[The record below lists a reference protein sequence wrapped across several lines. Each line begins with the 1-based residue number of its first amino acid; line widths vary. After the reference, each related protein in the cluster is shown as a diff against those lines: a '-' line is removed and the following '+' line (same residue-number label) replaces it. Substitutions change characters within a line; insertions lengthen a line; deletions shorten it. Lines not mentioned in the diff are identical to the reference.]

1 MNYYKLFGAGMILL
15 CCTLCGFYYSYK
27 LSLMLNFLNGVI
39 DFLSRLET
47 NIRYFGDDVFKLIR
61 LSAPTSLSEYFYE
74 KKTPFNT
81 YWDNAVQK
89 LAKAYSVSPEIK
101 HNLTEFG
108 RMLGATDVEGQI
120 KHIGVY
126 KSVFTTERDN
136 FQKEYK
142 TKARLYKTL
151 GFFAGAV
158 LALLIL

>member
-1 MNYYKLFGAGMILL
+1 M
-15 CCTLCGFYYSYK
+15 
-27 LSLMLNFLNGVI
+27 
-39 DFLSRLET
+39 
-47 NIRYFGDDVFKLIR
+47 FKLIS
-61 LSAPTSLSEYFYE
+61 LSAPSSLSEYFLD

-89 LAKAYSVSPEIK
+89 LAKAYSVTAEIK
-101 HNLTEFG
+101 RNLTEFG
-108 RMLGATDVEGQI
+108 RMLGTTDVEGQI

-126 KSVFTTERDN
+126 KSVFTTARDN

-158 LALLIL
+158 LALIII

>member
-15 CCTLCGFYYSYK
+15 CCTLCGFYCSYK
-27 LSLMLNFLNGVI
+27 LSLKLNFLNSLI

-47 NIRYFGDDVFKLIR
+47 NIRYFGDDVFKLIS
-61 LSAPTSLSEYFYE
+61 LSAPSSLSEYFLE

-89 LAKAYSVSPEIK
+89 LTKAYSISSEIK

-108 RMLGATDVEGQI
+108 RMLGSTDVEGQI

-126 KSVFTTERDN
+126 KSVFTTSLDN